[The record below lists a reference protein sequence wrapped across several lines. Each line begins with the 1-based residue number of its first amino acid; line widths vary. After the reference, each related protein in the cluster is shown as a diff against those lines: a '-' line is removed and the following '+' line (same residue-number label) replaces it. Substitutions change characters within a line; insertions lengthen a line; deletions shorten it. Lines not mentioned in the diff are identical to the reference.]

1 MKRCRVCPA
10 DPIPQSVLSPTTR
23 RRDTVPMLESALEA
37 FFVFQFLKEV
47 STSTVE
53 SGGPDLPSN

>member
-1 MKRCRVCPA
+1 
-10 DPIPQSVLSPTTR
+10 
-23 RRDTVPMLESALEA
+23 MLESALEA